1 MAMNYLDVATEIA
14 LEAGKILR
22 EEYERPPQI
31 VYKGEAD
38 LVTQADK
45 RSEKCIVERLTK
57 YFPEH
62 AIVAEEGGGHD
73 AASEFRWFVDPLDGT
88 TNFAHSYPCFCV
100 SIALAQRD
108 RVIAGVVYNPIYNEL
123 FAAARG
129 EGATLNGKPIHV
141 SKVPTLGTSL
151 LCTGFPAHKRK
162 ASPNIHYYW
171 EFTLRSHGVRRDG
184 SAALDLAS
192 VAAGRFEAFWEF
204 GLNRWDTAAG
214 VVLVEEAGGK
224 ITGLNGEPYVLGG
237 AMILATNGLIH
248 DETQKVALE
257 ISGRDPDLPLRREG

>member
-1 MAMNYLDVATEIA
+1 
-14 LEAGKILR
+14 
-22 EEYERPPQI
+22 
-31 VYKGEAD
+31 
-38 LVTQADK
+38 
-45 RSEKCIVERLTK
+45 
-57 YFPEH
+57 
-62 AIVAEEGGGHD
+62 
-73 AASEFRWFVDPLDGT
+73 
-88 TNFAHSYPCFCV
+88 V

-108 RVIAGVVYNPIYNEL
+108 RVIAGAIYNPIYNEL
-123 FAAARG
+123 FTAARG
-129 EGATLNGKPIHV
+129 EGAKLNGETIHV
-141 SKVPTLGTSL
+141 SKVPTLSTSL

-214 VVLVEEAGGK
+214 VVLVEEAGGR
-224 ITGLNGEPYVLGG
+224 ITGLSGEPYVLGG
-237 AMILATNGLIH
+237 SMILATNGLIH
-248 DETQKVALE
+248 DETQKVAFE